1 MEFGSDNIRV
11 NSICPG
17 SVNGER
23 IENVIRQEATDR
35 NISEDAVRQAYL
47 NQVSMQS
54 FIDAEE
60 IVGMIDYVLS
70 PVAKKVAG
78 QIIAIDGHTEGL
90 SQIRIEKDG
99 NIEENLCPTCKNKLV
114 LIEGCSI
121 CIECGYSGCTS
132 G

>member
-23 IENVIRQEATDR
+23 IENVIKQEAMDR

-60 IVGMIDYVLS
+60 IVGMIDYLLS
-70 PVAKKVAG
+70 PVAKKVSG
-78 QIIAIDGHTEGL
+78 QIIAIDGNTEGL

-99 NIEENLCPTCKNKLV
+99 NI
-114 LIEGCSI
+114 
-121 CIECGYSGCTS
+121 
-132 G
+132 

>member
-23 IENVIRQEATDR
+23 IENIIRQEATDR

-60 IVGMIDYVLS
+60 IVGMIDYLLS
-70 PVAKKVAG
+70 PVAKKVSG

-99 NIEENLCPTCKNKLV
+99 NI
-114 LIEGCSI
+114 
-121 CIECGYSGCTS
+121 
-132 G
+132 